1 MQAQVSIIQ
10 STSVEEGSNARVW
23 TLGSRKER
31 ACSIASRRSWQKFDG
46 AVLQFQIP
54 VATDS
59 HLVSAN
65 SIYDGRRKLHK
76 LDEMTNVVSCLI
88 QQARKS
94 RRQVVR
100 LPSDI
105 SETWS
110 SASSML
116 MAVLAD
122 LTAFQ

>member
-1 MQAQVSIIQ
+1 MQKGFGHWGQGKKVVVALHLDAH
-10 STSVEEGSNARVW
+10 G
-23 TLGSRKER
+23 
-31 ACSIASRRSWQKFDG
+31 RRFDG

-88 QQARKS
+88 QQARK
-94 RRQVVR
+94 R
-100 LPSDI
+100 
-105 SETWS
+105 
-110 SASSML
+110 
-116 MAVLAD
+116 AVAKWCDCPPTYPRHGHRHHLC
-122 LTAFQ
+122 